1 MNSLNNLTNFMYIDD
16 NICMCN
22 VKNETYL
29 CLKSD
34 DTIILKNLNSEIC
47 RTRASFYFENNTT
60 LTLNKLDQRCIIY
73 ELNYNNNLYN
83 GKIDVKFL
91 AKYPYNA
98 TMNKLLIQLEY
109 FAITPMY

>member
-34 DTIILKNLNSEIC
+34 DNIILKHINSGFC
-47 RTRASFYFENNTT
+47 VNMASFYFENNTT
-60 LTLNKLDQRCIIY
+60 LRLNKLDQYCIMY

-109 FAITPMY
+109 FATRPMC